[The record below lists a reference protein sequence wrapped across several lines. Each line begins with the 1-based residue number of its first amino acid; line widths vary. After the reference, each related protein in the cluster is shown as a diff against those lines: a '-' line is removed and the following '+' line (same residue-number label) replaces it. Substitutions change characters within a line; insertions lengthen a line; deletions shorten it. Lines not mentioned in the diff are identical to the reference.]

1 MNDLEY
7 LFRKLFCEF
16 LKNILFCVRDGCF
29 NVNRFFKNATF
40 ILISTVFGEK
50 TVKLKLPSRTQNS
63 DFFSKIQ
70 KMPFT
75 IDIQALSCQKAK
87 NLMNK

>member
-16 LKNILFCVRDGCF
+16 LKNVIFCVRDGCF
-29 NVNRFFKNATF
+29 NVNSFLKNAIF
-40 ILISTVFGEK
+40 IPISTVFGEK
-50 TVKLKLPSRTQNS
+50 KTVKLKLPPQTQNIS
-63 DFFSKIQ
+63 FFSKF
-70 KMPFT
+70 KNDFH
-75 IDIQALSCQKAK
+75 IDIQALLCQKDK